1 MVADFMDVPD
11 HGHEPVLLNAVMKL
25 LSPRHGQVALDC
37 TAGRGGHASALA
49 QAVMPG
55 GLVLCVDVDPENLA
69 YARTRLGQWRENC
82 RYFQANFAQ
91 AGEVLQAAGV
101 SGVDLVL
108 ADLGVSTNQLT
119 QDSHGLS
126 FSVDAPLDMRLDPEL
141 PTTAADL
148 IAKLPEKDLADMLF
162 TLAQE
167 RWSRRIA
174 RRIVQTR
181 QTAPITT
188 TRQLADLV
196 RQVVPPEFGRHKID
210 PATKTFQALRMAV
223 NAELDNLGTLL
234 GQVPQFMNPGGRAA
248 FISFHSGEDRLVKHA
263 MLEWQEKNKCR
274 VLTKKPVLPDEME
287 IQTNPRCRSARLRA
301 AEFVAPA
308 DLPPP

>member
-11 HGHEPVLLNAVMKL
+11 HGHEPVLLNAVL
-25 LSPRHGQVALDC
+25 NYLAPRRGQVALDC
-37 TAGRGGHASALA
+37 TAGRGGHALALA
-49 QAVMPG
+49 NAVMPG
-55 GLVLCVDVDPENLA
+55 GLVLCVDVDPDNLA
-69 YARTRLGQWRENC
+69 YARTRLGPWGENC

-91 AGEVLQAAGV
+91 ADEVIQAAGV

-119 QDSHGLS
+119 QDHHGLS
-126 FSVDAPLDMRLDPEL
+126 FSIDAPLDMRLDPEL
-141 PTTAADL
+141 TITAADL
-148 IAKLPEKDLADMLF
+148 IAKLPEKELADMLF

-174 RRIVQTR
+174 RRIVQVRRT
-181 QTAPITT
+181 TPITS

-196 RQVVPPEFGRHKID
+196 RQVVPPVPRQHKID

-223 NAELDNLGTLL
+223 NAELENLGTLL
-234 GQVPQFMNPGGRAA
+234 GQVPQFIKPGGRAA

-263 MLEWQEKNKCR
+263 MLEWQAQNRCR
-274 VLTKKPVLPDEME
+274 VLTKKPVIPDEVE
-287 IQTNPRCRSARLRA
+287 IETNPRCRSARLRA
-301 AEFVAPA
+301 AEFAVSTGV
-308 DLPPP
+308 PPQ